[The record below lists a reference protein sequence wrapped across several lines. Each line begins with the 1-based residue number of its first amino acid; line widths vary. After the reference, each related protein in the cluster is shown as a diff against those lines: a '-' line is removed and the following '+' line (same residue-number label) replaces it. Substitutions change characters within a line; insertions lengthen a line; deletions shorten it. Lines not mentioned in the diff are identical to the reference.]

1 MQSYI
6 KKSTL
11 IREFGSLVKKK
22 KRDIIEKLDAP
33 FFQIINAIFKKKPQ
47 DIKFHI
53 TKENTLVFNI
63 KMNDNTVIY
72 LEHFYDK
79 PPDTLITI
87 TGNTDDLMVTMHE
100 DLELCLEAI
109 YTTCH

>member
-22 KRDIIEKLDAP
+22 KREVIEKLDAS

-63 KMNDNTVIY
+63 RLDDDINIY

-79 PPDTLITI
+79 PPDTIMTI
-87 TGNTDDLMVTMHE
+87 TGDSDNLMITLHE
-100 DLELCLEAI
+100 ELEICLEEI
-109 YTTCH
+109 FKTCH